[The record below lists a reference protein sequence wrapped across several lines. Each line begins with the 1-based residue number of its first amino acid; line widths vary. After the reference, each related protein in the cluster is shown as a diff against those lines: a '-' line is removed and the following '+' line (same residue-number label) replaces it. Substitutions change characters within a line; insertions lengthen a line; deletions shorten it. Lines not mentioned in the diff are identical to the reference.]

1 MDSDDICDRTRLE
14 KQIYLLEQ
22 ENIDICGGHSLLIDA
37 SDRING
43 ISISPLGHQA
53 CTLSLGFDVPFFHP
67 TVMMKS
73 SFLLEH
79 DLRYGQSFYKVAEDY
94 DLWIRMHQ
102 AGAVFGNVDDIV
114 LKYRV
119 LDDSL
124 SRNNKLMLRDSKGL
138 SKDFFEKNYIY
149 CLQNIASISKFGNSG
164 EKVLAVRFIWS
175 SVFKKGNLFLV
186 KYLKF
191 VGFKVCVYA
200 TLSEI
205 IRTLRLRVC

>member
-1 MDSDDICDRTRLE
+1 MPT
-14 KQIYLLEQ
+14 
-22 ENIDICGGHSLLIDA
+22 
-37 SDRING
+37 
-43 ISISPLGHQA
+43 
-53 CTLSLGFDVPFFHP
+53 FDVPFFHP

-79 DLRYGQSFYKVAEDY
+79 DLRYGQSCYKAAEDY

-124 SRNNKLMLRDSKGL
+124 SRNNKLMLRDSKEL
-138 SKDFFEKNYIY
+138 SNDFFKKNNIY

-164 EKVLAVRFIWS
+164 EKPAVMFIWS

-191 VGFKVCVYA
+191 VGLKVCVYA
-200 TLSEI
+200 TLSAI
-205 IRTLRLRVC
+205 IRMLRLRAC